1 MSHEEEPEG
10 SPVVSFD
17 IGGSGLT
24 NAQSAEEIAASVAE
38 DAAATVRDRASHG
51 DAVHNHRHIA
61 EMWSAYLGVEISAR
75 NVADMMIHVKQS
87 RAQTGEVIRDHYVD
101 VDGYGG
107 IAYAC
112 AVADGEVADDGE

>member
-10 SPVVSFD
+10 SPVAGFD
-17 IGGSGLT
+17 IDTRRT
-24 NAQSAEEIAASVAE
+24 NENTAEDIAAAVAE

-51 DAVHNHRHIA
+51 DAVSNHRHIA

-87 RAQTGEVIRDHYVD
+87 RAQTGQVIRDHYVD

-112 AVADGEVADDGE
+112 AVADGEVGEE